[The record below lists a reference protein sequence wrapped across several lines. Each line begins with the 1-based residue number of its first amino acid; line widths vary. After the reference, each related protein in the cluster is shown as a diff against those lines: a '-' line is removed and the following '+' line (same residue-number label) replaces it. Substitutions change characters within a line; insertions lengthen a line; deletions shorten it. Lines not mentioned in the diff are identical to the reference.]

1 MPQRI
6 RTRTGPWVDGYRADS
21 LRRFVAQRADISVA
35 STGSPTHMPQ
45 RIRMRTGPW
54 VDGYRADSLRR
65 FVTQRADIR
74 VFRNFNRCSPLLF
87 VLEERASSTKK
98 TKRATSK
105 P

>member
-21 LRRFVAQRADISVA
+21 IRRFVAQRADISVA

-65 FVTQRADIR
+65 FVAQRADIS
-74 VFRNFNRCSPLLF
+74 VASTGSPHAHAPEDPHAYRTLGGWLP
-87 VLEERASSTKK
+87 R
-98 TKRATSK
+98 
-105 P
+105 